1 MISRKMWLAAV
12 LNWRSAT
19 AFSEF
24 LLNDHLA
31 ITPQFL
37 WFFEALP
44 CTGLCG
50 SDCLGTPNQRIK
62 LLKYLGSDRSA
73 AADEGTPRLSS
84 RHTINFD
91 TRLLSF
97 SQLVSELWERAV
109 LAALRRRKGGTPR
122 PAERLDAL
130 HGGDGE
136 LAARVA
142 DRGGAG
148 HLGGNQR

>member
-91 TRLLSF
+91 TRLLTFHSSSRNF
-97 SQLVSELWERAV
+97 GNACSPRSAAATKARRAR
-109 LAALRRRKGGTPR
+109 LSALTQFTAATESSP
-122 PAERLDAL
+122 
-130 HGGDGE
+130 
-136 LAARVA
+136 
-142 DRGGAG
+142 
-148 HLGGNQR
+148 LG